1 MKKVMLDFKVIKIKT
16 NAQNLYGWLAL
27 TNTDQPVGHIF
38 MQVEIDNKIKFMDAW
53 VSDEFRRQGIFTA
66 LWETRWKYVKKN
78 FEGYKAYAWAL
89 PMSINLL
96 RKKGF
101 DEGDT
106 CVYMEKVI
114 KNEG

>member
-1 MKKVMLDFKVIKIKT
+1 MTDFRVIKIKT
-16 NAQNLYGWLAL
+16 NAQNLYGWIAL
-27 TNTDQPVGHIF
+27 TQTDQPVGHIF

-66 LWETRWKYVKKN
+66 LWETRWEYVQKHYN
-78 FEGYKAYAWAL
+78 NYIAYAWAL

-101 DEGDT
+101 EEGDT

-114 KNEG
+114 VNEG

>member
-1 MKKVMLDFKVIKIKT
+1 MKKVMLDFKIIKIKT

-38 MQVEIDNKIKFMDAW
+38 MQIEIDNKIKFMDAW
-53 VSDEFRRQGIFTA
+53 VSDEFRRQGIFSA
-66 LWETRWKYVKKN
+66 LWEKRWEYVKKN
-78 FEGYKAYAWAL
+78 FNGWTAYAWSL

-106 CVYMEKVI
+106 CVYMEKTI
-114 KNEG
+114 NENE